1 MGEWINKMTKVL
13 KSKVDE
19 INDSVMVSIEFE
31 NHIVNGYGKFTE
43 WDGWLEHII
52 CLWSEVT
59 SVEPANTDADFM
71 ARAKKA
77 VKDAA
82 RDENGHRHCCPWWSE
97 LPRNEHGW
105 KINA

>member
-13 KSKVDE
+13 KSKVDDT
-19 INDSVMVSIEFE
+19 NDSVMVSIEFE
-31 NHIVNGYGKFTE
+31 NHIVNGYGEFTE
-43 WDGWLEHII
+43 WDGWVEHVI
-52 CLWSEVT
+52 CFWSEVT

-82 RDENGHRHCCPWWSE
+82 RDEYESRYCCSWWSE
-97 LPRNEHGW
+97 LPRDEHGW